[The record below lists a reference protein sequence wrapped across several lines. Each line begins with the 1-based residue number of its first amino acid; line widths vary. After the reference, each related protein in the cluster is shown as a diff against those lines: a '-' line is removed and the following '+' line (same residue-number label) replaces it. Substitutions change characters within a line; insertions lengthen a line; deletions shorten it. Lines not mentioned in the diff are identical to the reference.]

1 MRNGNKRSG
10 DFLRLQAE
18 GEEIKREVEG
28 DEALWDLEVTPEMD
42 REMEQL
48 IKIYERE
55 KERGRLVVKAKTD

>member
-18 GEEIKREVEG
+18 GEEIKKEVEG
-28 DEALWDLEVTPEMD
+28 DEALRALEVTPEMD

-48 IKIYERE
+48 IQIYERE
-55 KERGRLVVKAKTD
+55 KERRRLVMKTKTD